1 MHPEKS
7 AEDFWGKFTDPA
19 LTRVDEENCPV
30 NPRLLDPIGYIPPAE
45 AEANYRRRVFLQQIG
60 CRGNQKMFKRAALLS
75 CFLLSAMPVFLSAME
90 RETVAII
97 GTGDMGNS
105 IGPKLAEKGYHVIYG
120 SRDPAHK
127 SVQELV
133 ALTGNNARATSQ
145 KEAAQQAQIVVLVV
159 PWPAM
164 QEVAQNLGNM
174 DGKILIDVSIP
185 IQQAEDGYLESMVET
200 SSAQLIQGWNPG
212 AKVVKTLLASSN
224 VIDDPTILGGRVT
237 SFVAADD
244 RNAKETAARIV
255 ADLGLQPLDA
265 GPLRHAQEIEAWARL
280 WFVPAIQKRR
290 QGFELAVLPSNYWY
304 CIWQDEW
311 YAPVGDSKNLAVF
324 PDPQVMAEPCPSQ

>member
-1 MHPEKS
+1 M
-7 AEDFWGKFTDPA
+7 
-19 LTRVDEENCPV
+19 
-30 NPRLLDPIGYIPPAE
+30 
-45 AEANYRRRVFLQQIG
+45 
-60 CRGNQKMFKRAALLS
+60 
-75 CFLLSAMPVFLSAME
+75 
-90 RETVAII
+90 AII

-133 ALTGNNARATSQ
+133 AITGNNARATSQ
-145 KEAAQQAQIVVLVV
+145 KEAAQQAEIVVLVV

-280 WFVPAIQKRR
+280 WFVPAIQKSASK
-290 QGFELAVLPSNYWY
+290 GFELAVLPN
-304 CIWQDEW
+304 
-311 YAPVGDSKNLAVF
+311 NLLVLHVAGRV
-324 PDPQVMAEPCPSQ
+324 VRARR